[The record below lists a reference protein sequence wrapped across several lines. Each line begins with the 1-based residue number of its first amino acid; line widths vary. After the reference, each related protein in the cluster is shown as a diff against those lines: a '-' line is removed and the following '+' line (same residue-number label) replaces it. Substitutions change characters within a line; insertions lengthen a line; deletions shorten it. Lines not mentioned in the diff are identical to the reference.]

1 MTAFLTNII
10 LGADITFRLKKRED
24 VWTDKSSWLVVYLV
38 LAAHT
43 HTSFTFIYRER
54 MVNTKVCSV
63 ISEPPQ
69 TSNRCVSTFKD

>member
-1 MTAFLTNII
+1 MSMTAFLTNII

-43 HTSFTFIYRER
+43 HTLALHSYIEREW
-54 MVNTKVCSV
+54 
-63 ISEPPQ
+63 
-69 TSNRCVSTFKD
+69 